1 MLHSSLRLV
10 KVARA
15 GGGVSAVR
23 SSVAGS
29 LVGVLR
35 WHPAP
40 RPLFG
45 GAMSITLQVSVD
57 RTVATDVYDTVV
69 ARQATDDTQITAES
83 IAGAPSLAVHAF
95 EERDCV
101 DHDWPGT
108 KCFGVL
114 VRNGDDAAAT
124 MHLFNADGEDTASY
138 PLDDFMRDWCTG
150 LYRVPDVRQS
160 AAGEEVVG
168 FSEEGVGSALDGLA
182 AVALAGELSPPF
194 GQAVEREDGLSGL
207 EEEAVDGSA
216 TSPASAQAVI
226 EAGQVTIML
235 RTASGRHFSVVA
247 KPSDTIRDLKDYL
260 HENASRWFHGDHS
273 RYSSTYGNVDELY
286 LFWEETTGCSITD
299 LLDDRTVASYIQG
312 RDGQPTD
319 QLGTG
324 DCPIIQYIKAGE
336 WSGPLR

>member
-1 MLHSSLRLV
+1 M
-10 KVARA
+10 
-15 GGGVSAVR
+15 
-23 SSVAGS
+23 AGS
-29 LVGVLR
+29 LVGVLFGGI
-35 WHPAP
+35 

-101 DHDWPGT
+101 DHEWPGT

-168 FSEEGVGSALDGLA
+168 FSEEGVRGGRNARVGSQSCDRDRIRSRPRRDRGTQPRAEELAL
-182 AVALAGELSPPF
+182 
-194 GQAVEREDGLSGL
+194 
-207 EEEAVDGSA
+207 
-216 TSPASAQAVI
+216 
-226 EAGQVTIML
+226 
-235 RTASGRHFSVVA
+235 
-247 KPSDTIRDLKDYL
+247 
-260 HENASRWFHGDHS
+260 
-273 RYSSTYGNVDELY
+273 
-286 LFWEETTGCSITD
+286 CS
-299 LLDDRTVASYIQG
+299 
-312 RDGQPTD
+312 
-319 QLGTG
+319 
-324 DCPIIQYIKAGE
+324 
-336 WSGPLR
+336 